1 MKEQINADEL
11 RAEQMN
17 ILEREVEY
25 FLSTLKDSKEFIYRK
40 VAKSKEFLH
49 FKKERDKQIPSL
61 FAYDEQGVGQGLFAS

>member
-11 RAEQMN
+11 RAEQVS

-49 FKKERDKQIPSL
+49 FKKR
-61 FAYDEQGVGQGLFAS
+61 AR

>member
-1 MKEQINADEL
+1 MKADEL
-11 RAEQMN
+11 RAEQVS

-49 FKKERDKQIPSL
+49 FKKERDKQAPSL
-61 FAYDEQGVGQGLFAS
+61 FAYDEQGIGQGLFAS